1 MGVFLYLAQADDLT
15 MLTVLSSLALKQ
27 AAPTEKTMQKCL
39 QFLEYTESQVDAIIT
54 YPKQEAI

>member
-39 QFLEYTESQVDAIIT
+39 QFLDYAASQEDTIVT
-54 YPKQEAI
+54 Y